1 MKYFLSRA
9 AFILVSTVAFVSG
22 WMLINEDQYIYFP
35 DREIYHTPKTVGLEF
50 QDIQLTTDDGIVL
63 HGWLMPHPEAR
74 FTLLHFHGNAGNIS
88 HRLHLYE
95 QWHRMGLSV
104 LAMSYRGYG
113 KSEGAPSEKGFYSDA
128 RAAWRELVQRQKIP
142 SSQIIIVGRSM
153 GCAVAT
159 KLATNISTEAK
170 PAALVLETPF
180 TNIPDMATEH
190 YPWMVP
196 IRFLAQTQFD
206 TLENIGRVHVPVM
219 VISAENDE
227 LVPADMS
234 RKIYAVANRPK
245 QWIALPG
252 MHNDFDIS
260 SSSTY
265 TRAWN
270 RWLNQLDGSVSFE
283 TDGSSD

>member
-1 MKYFLSRA
+1 MKFFLSRV

-50 QDIQLTTDDGIVL
+50 RDIHLTTDDGTVL
-63 HGWLMPHPEAR
+63 HGWLMPHAKAR

-104 LAMSYRGYG
+104 LAISYRGYG
-113 KSEGAPSEKGFYSDA
+113 KSEGTPSEEGFYSDS
-128 RAAWRELVQRQKIP
+128 RAAWNALVEKQKIP
-142 SSQIIIVGRSM
+142 SSQIIIVGRSL

-159 KLATNISTEAK
+159 KLATETK

-180 TNIPDMATEH
+180 TNIPDMAAKH
-190 YPWMVP
+190 YPWIVP
-196 IRFLAQTQFD
+196 IRFLAQTRFD
-206 TLENIGRVHVPVM
+206 TLESISRVNIPIM
-219 VISAENDE
+219 VISAGNDE
-227 LVPADMS
+227 LVPEAMS
-234 RKIYAVANRPK
+234 RKIYAAANEPK
-245 QWIALPG
+245 QWVALSG
-252 MHNDFDIS
+252 NHNDFDIS

-270 RWLNQLDGSVSFE
+270 RWLNQLDGSVRFE